1 VQALIPTIFNRKS
14 IGKVLWLDIINLDF
28 KEDVLNLVYTR
39 DLVARNEEKVFSGP
53 FVSPESPFKSVMFR
67 SFDLFN
73 PGLDK
78 ALDSLHQIKT
88 DDVLEALMNLDIL
101 EAGTCHHVV
110 G

>member
-1 VQALIPTIFNRKS
+1 MKASQLGSRSTDGVV
-14 IGKVLWLDIINLDF
+14 GKVLWLDIIKIQFGFQRRCF
-28 KEDVLNLVYTR
+28 KPCIYE
-39 DLVARNEEKVFSGP
+39 DLVAQNEEIVFSGP

-88 DDVLEALMNLDIL
+88 DDVLKKP
-101 EAGTCHHVV
+101 
-110 G
+110 